1 MPKCL
6 HVWTCG
12 AFRLD
17 HVLQGHVL
25 GIRSG
30 RTCWSRHVGVY
41 IHRKTPWPG
50 RLVYFIF
57 SEPNWE
63 FSLCHYTP
71 CYTPCMFRTVKSY
84 PRVWAKNTCS
94 TYSSHFQ
101 PFSPNSGPSTAKHVG
116 TSCSSASLWSAG
128 TLNQAVFPSLTFH
141 VVSHLGGGG
150 KTFSPIRQ
158 SPPWF
163 VRTPSFQEPL
173 INLHHLRS

>member
-101 PFSPNSGPSTAKHVG
+101 PFPQTQGLRLPNMLGRAVPLQACGVQGHSIKP
-116 TSCSSASLWSAG
+116 CSH
-128 TLNQAVFPSLTFH
+128 P
-141 VVSHLGGGG
+141 
-150 KTFSPIRQ
+150 
-158 SPPWF
+158 
-163 VRTPSFQEPL
+163 
-173 INLHHLRS
+173 